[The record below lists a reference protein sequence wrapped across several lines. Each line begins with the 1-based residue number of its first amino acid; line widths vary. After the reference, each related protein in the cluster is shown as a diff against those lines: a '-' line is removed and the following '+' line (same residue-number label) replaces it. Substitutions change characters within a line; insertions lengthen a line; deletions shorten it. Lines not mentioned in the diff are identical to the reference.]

1 MTDYILSLQDLS
13 FRKIYKSILIMWKK
27 AEIWRTI
34 NPAWYVFYS
43 NLWGAAGTCNSP
55 ALLPLHKRIRRLIC
69 ITAYNLSCAVHNRL
83 VFMHYFCSASLSDPS
98 QQADG
103 GSLALWL
110 RKSLFHPRPLSLS
123 TNNIAGQTIKG
134 SRPARRNP
142 VPRHKKRMHAVISPP
157 HCPEFNFTQL
167 TSARDKWNINNVI
180 HTERERESS
189 GLFPGETQQ
198 YWHIP

>member
-1 MTDYILSLQDLS
+1 MRAIQHTSWAFHSGALPCFYLRAAISSRRLHTGLWNPIKMTDYILSLQDLS

-55 ALLPLHKRIRRLIC
+55 ALLLLHKRIRRLIC
-69 ITAYNLSCAVHNRL
+69 ITAYNLSCTVHNRL
-83 VFMHYFCSASLSDPS
+83 VFMHYFSSASLSDPS
-98 QQADG
+98 QQTES

-123 TNNIAGQTIKG
+123 TNNIAGADNQGIKAGQEKSCPQT
-134 SRPARRNP
+134 
-142 VPRHKKRMHAVISPP
+142 
-157 HCPEFNFTQL
+157 
-167 TSARDKWNINNVI
+167 
-180 HTERERESS
+180 
-189 GLFPGETQQ
+189 
-198 YWHIP
+198 